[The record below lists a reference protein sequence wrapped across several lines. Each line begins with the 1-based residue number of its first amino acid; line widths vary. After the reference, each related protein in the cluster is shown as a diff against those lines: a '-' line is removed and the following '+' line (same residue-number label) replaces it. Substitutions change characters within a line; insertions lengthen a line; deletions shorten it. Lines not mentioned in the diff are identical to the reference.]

1 MKIIGI
7 TANPEKERA
16 AEAVGIVCEAAE
28 ANGFTVVAD
37 RVSAAMAQV
46 AVSSSDSIYA
56 EADMIAA
63 LGGDGTMLRVT
74 RELDGSDKPILGVNI
89 GSLGFLTGI
98 GLKEV
103 PRAFKALAEEKYSLA
118 ERSMAKCEV
127 LRNGKTIA
135 SYRALND
142 VVLTNASPSRVVTL
156 DVAVDSDGGMSFVGD
171 GLIVCTPSGSTG
183 HSLSAGGPIV
193 HPGVKALTISLI
205 CPQTLSSRPMV
216 VPAGKVIRI
225 SVQGSAGK
233 VMLTMD
239 GQVSLPLET
248 GDRIEVG
255 TSESV
260 ARFVQMS
267 DYSYF
272 SVLRQ
277 KLHWSLSNPLDA
289 DS

>member
-7 TANPEKERA
+7 AANLDKARA
-16 AEAVGIVCEAAE
+16 SEAIKIVCEAAE
-28 ANGFTVVAD
+28 ANGFSVIAD
-37 RVSAAMAQV
+37 SESAALANGI
-46 AVSSSDSIYA
+46 AAASDSVYTD
-56 EADMIAA
+56 ADVIVA

-74 RELDGSDKPILGVNI
+74 RELDGADKPVLGVNI
-89 GSLGFLTGI
+89 GSLGFLTSI
-98 GLKEV
+98 GLKDV
-103 PRAFKALAEEKYSLA
+103 PSAFGALAAGEFGLAERALAE
-118 ERSMAKCEV
+118 CEV
-127 LRNGKTIA
+127 IRNGESIG

-156 DVAVDSDGGMSFVGD
+156 DVGVGSDDGMSFVGD

-183 HSLSAGGPIV
+183 HSLSSGGPIV
-193 HPGVKALTISLI
+193 HPGVKALNISLI

-225 SVQGSAGK
+225 SVQHSDGQ

-239 GQVSLPLET
+239 GQVSLPLEK

-255 TSESV
+255 TSEKV
-260 ARFVQMS
+260 VRFVQMS

-272 SVLRQ
+272 GVLRQ